1 MDILTLDFETYYS
14 KEYSLSKKD
23 ITTQSYIDDERFETI
38 GVAVKRNDEPT
49 VWFSGTAT
57 ETRNWLKQFDWNNS
71 FALMHNALFDA
82 TILAWRF
89 GVYPKVILDTLSMA
103 RAKHGVDA
111 GGSLAKL
118 AEQYNLGV
126 KGTEVVDAMGK
137 RRVDFSEVELAR
149 YGEYCKNDV
158 NLTYDLF
165 RQLASSFNKTEI
177 ALIDM
182 TIKMHT
188 MPQFMLDGHILHEHL
203 EEVRKRKDTLLEE
216 CGIQKDDLMSNP
228 KLAEVLR
235 AFDVEPPVKISAR
248 TGKEA
253 YAFAKSDEAFK
264 ALLEHEDERVQ
275 AIVAARLGVKSTI
288 EESRT
293 ERFIRIHDAGG
304 ALPVPLKYYGAIT
317 GRWSA
322 IDSINLQN
330 IPRSSKLKKAII
342 APMGY
347 SIVGAD
353 LSNIE
358 LRVGLA
364 FAGQMDKLK
373 MLGDGLDLY
382 KDFASKAFNTPY
394 DEVDDDARFVGK
406 TASLS
411 LIYGTG
417 AKKLRAQ
424 CKMLSG
430 KDIGENFAQHVVELY
445 RDDYA
450 KVKRAWYD
458 AGKALNAIINNE
470 REEIGIGELKL
481 EVHGEKGIKLPSGLF
496 MTYPGLKI
504 TEDEQGRKQYV
515 YSTRKGP
522 VHIHPAKCYQNC
534 LAEGTQV
541 LTSNGWKAIEDIEVA
556 DWIHDGV
563 EFVQHQGKVFKSV
576 QACVT
581 IDGVLMTPDHEVLT
595 DEGWKTASQNPEPY
609 RPNIRL
615 SDNFTP
621 RAQRWTKALLG
632 VSMCLWQAYLQKW
645 SSSGK
650 RSQTGRCP
658 ELRVHDFFFN
668 EQEKHKARNVQT
680 SRVFRMGQHEGPM
693 PKCTTQGIQKLWSA
707 RDKSLRKV
715 EKLFR
720 EFLGGYGS
728 YIPAWIG
735 IGQTGQQW
743 GIHPRQLPLG
753 RSTGKYYE
761 QKKYDTHRC
770 STVGEGFWNRAHY
783 YLQQTESG
791 LAPREAVDTARCT
804 QQERKVYDILNCGPR
819 HRFVVKGTSG
829 PFIVHNCIQALARCV
844 MGEAMVRVN
853 KKYPVGLT
861 IHDALYFIARAEE
874 AEQARVDIITELR
887 KAPTWLADM
896 PLDAEGGYG
905 ENLSFKM
912 KKLETQ

>member
-1 MDILTLDFETYYS
+1 MDILTLDFETFYS

-23 ITTQSYIDDERFETI
+23 VTTQSYIDDERFEVI
-38 GVAVKRNDEPT
+38 GVAVKRNDEPA
-49 VWFSGTAT
+49 VWFSGTHA
-57 ETRNWLKQFDWNNS
+57 ETKDWLKQFDWENS
-71 FALMHNALFDA
+71 FATFHNALFDA

-89 GVYPKVILDTLSMA
+89 GVFPKVILDTLSMA

-118 AEQYNLGV
+118 AERYNLGV
-126 KGTEVVDAMGK
+126 KGTEVLDALGK
-137 RRVDFSEVELAR
+137 RRADFSEVELVR

-158 NLTYDLF
+158 ELTYNLF

-203 EEVRKRKDTLLEE
+203 EEVRARKDTLLEE

-330 IPRSSKLKKAII
+330 IPRGSKLKKAIT
-342 APMGY
+342 APHGY

-522 VHIHPAKCYQNC
+522 VHIHPAKCYQN
-534 LAEGTQV
+534 V
-541 LTSNGWKAIEDIEVA
+541 
-556 DWIHDGV
+556 
-563 EFVQHQGKVFKSV
+563 
-576 QACVT
+576 
-581 IDGVLMTPDHEVLT
+581 
-595 DEGWKTASQNPEPY
+595 
-609 RPNIRL
+609 
-615 SDNFTP
+615 
-621 RAQRWTKALLG
+621 
-632 VSMCLWQAYLQKW
+632 
-645 SSSGK
+645 
-650 RSQTGRCP
+650 
-658 ELRVHDFFFN
+658 
-668 EQEKHKARNVQT
+668 
-680 SRVFRMGQHEGPM
+680 
-693 PKCTTQGIQKLWSA
+693 
-707 RDKSLRKV
+707 
-715 EKLFR
+715 
-720 EFLGGYGS
+720 
-728 YIPAWIG
+728 
-735 IGQTGQQW
+735 
-743 GIHPRQLPLG
+743 
-753 RSTGKYYE
+753 
-761 QKKYDTHRC
+761 
-770 STVGEGFWNRAHY
+770 
-783 YLQQTESG
+783 
-791 LAPREAVDTARCT
+791 
-804 QQERKVYDILNCGPR
+804 
-819 HRFVVKGTSG
+819 
-829 PFIVHNCIQALARCV
+829 IQALARCV

-861 IHDALYFIARAEE
+861 IHDALYCVVRAEE

-887 KAPTWLADM
+887 KAPTWLPNM

>member
-1 MDILTLDFETYYS
+1 MDILTLDFETFYS

-38 GVAVKRNDEPT
+38 GVAVKKNDEPT

-57 ETRNWLKQFDWNNS
+57 ETRSWLKQFDWNNS

-82 TILAWRF
+82 TILSWRF
-89 GVYPKVILDTLSMA
+89 GIHPKTILDTLCMA

-111 GGSLAKL
+111 GGSLATL
-118 AEQYNLGV
+118 AERYSLGV

-158 NLTYDLF
+158 DLTYALF

-188 MPQFMLDGHILHEHL
+188 MPQFMLDGHLLHEHL
-203 EEVRKRKDTLLEE
+203 EEVRARKDTLLDE

-235 AFDVEPPVKISAR
+235 AFDVAPPVKISAR
-248 TGKEA
+248 TNKEA

-293 ERFIRIHDAGG
+293 ERFISIHEAGG

-330 IPRSSKLKKAII
+330 IPRGSKLKKAIM

-353 LSNIE
+353 LSNVE

-364 FAGQMDKLK
+364 FAGQNDKLK

-382 KDFASKAFNTPY
+382 KDFAANAFGVQY
-394 DEVDDDARFVGK
+394 EEVDDDARFVGK

-430 KDIGENFAQHVVELY
+430 KDIGEEFSQKVVDIY
-445 RDDYA
+445 RSDYSRVRA
-450 KVKRAWYD
+450 AWYD
-458 AGKALNAIINNE
+458 AGKALDAIINNE
-470 REEIGIGELKL
+470 KEKIGLGELKL

-496 MTYPGLKI
+496 MAYPGLKI

-522 VHIHPAKCYQNC
+522 VHIHPAKCFQN
-534 LAEGTQV
+534 V
-541 LTSNGWKAIEDIEVA
+541 
-556 DWIHDGV
+556 
-563 EFVQHQGKVFKSV
+563 
-576 QACVT
+576 
-581 IDGVLMTPDHEVLT
+581 
-595 DEGWKTASQNPEPY
+595 
-609 RPNIRL
+609 
-615 SDNFTP
+615 
-621 RAQRWTKALLG
+621 
-632 VSMCLWQAYLQKW
+632 
-645 SSSGK
+645 
-650 RSQTGRCP
+650 
-658 ELRVHDFFFN
+658 
-668 EQEKHKARNVQT
+668 
-680 SRVFRMGQHEGPM
+680 
-693 PKCTTQGIQKLWSA
+693 
-707 RDKSLRKV
+707 
-715 EKLFR
+715 
-720 EFLGGYGS
+720 
-728 YIPAWIG
+728 
-735 IGQTGQQW
+735 
-743 GIHPRQLPLG
+743 
-753 RSTGKYYE
+753 
-761 QKKYDTHRC
+761 
-770 STVGEGFWNRAHY
+770 
-783 YLQQTESG
+783 
-791 LAPREAVDTARCT
+791 
-804 QQERKVYDILNCGPR
+804 
-819 HRFVVKGTSG
+819 
-829 PFIVHNCIQALARCV
+829 IQALARCV

-853 KKYPVGLT
+853 KVYPVGLT
-861 IHDALYFIARAEE
+861 IHDSLYTVVQS
-874 AEQARVDIITELR
+874 EQADEALLFIVEELR
-887 KAPTWLADM
+887 KSPVWLPNM
-896 PLDAEGGYG
+896 PLDAEGGCG
-905 ENLSFKM
+905 LDMAFKM
-912 KKLETQ
+912 HKVKRDE